1 MRKKHLCFA
10 ILSLGVTSFLL
21 SSCVD
26 DDYDLKKDI
35 DLTIQVGG
43 DLSIPGSNTEEI
55 TLKKIFDLD
64 EGSIIKANDKGF
76 YALYKEGDPID
87 PSQTDPIKE
96 VVVDAPSV
104 DDINTTL
111 SFTQAPEMPG
121 IIEATIDE
129 NEETAKSSFT
139 LEYKNMPKELLTLKS
154 ATASMNINVHFSTVG
169 MSAFAKAYYLRKGF
183 ALIFPSYLRIVN
195 TQTNEVLTDNR
206 YVFPE
211 DTRIR
216 ATDTYTLPDLEV
228 VWIDLSNF
236 DNVTEGLLPPL
247 LGDEGKHLLING
259 IVKIEGQAFINWEND
274 KVPGIELGTEKVAN
288 LLAQV
293 TMHDMPI
300 QEIVGTVNPTIEPI
314 NSKDPLTFD
323 DIPDFL
329 ADDEVVI
336 DMENPMINLEIK
348 NEAPVPVFL
357 NGVFRSRR
365 GNNFTSV
372 GIGSDNETGIQT
384 VPIVV
389 EAGEGE
395 GQPRITKLCLCR
407 DKAKAAERIKEGYT
421 AIEVSNINDLIA
433 KIPDDI
439 TFTIEPQVDT
449 EAECQIALEQ
459 GYKVETSYYI
469 DAPLAFGENLDIVY
483 KDTINDWNSDIAD
496 NGIEIKQA
504 NVVMDAIN
512 KIPLNLELSAE
523 PIDINY
529 RVIEG
534 IKVEV
539 VGDIKPGAGLLDS
552 TEGEV
557 ATEVTIK
564 LTTDIEGA
572 MERLD
577 GLLLKINATNKGYEN
592 FQGIQLNEKQTL
604 KLDNIRI
611 KIPGGVKANFN

>member
-10 ILSLGVTSFLL
+10 ILSIGVMSFLL

-26 DDYDLKKDI
+26 NDYDLNKDI

-43 DLSIPGSNTEEI
+43 DLSLPGCNTEEI

-64 EGSIIKANDKGF
+64 EGSIIKANSKGY

-87 PSQTDPIKE
+87 PSKTDPIKD
-96 VVVDAPSV
+96 VTVDAPTV

-111 SFTQAPEMPG
+111 NFVQAPDMPG

-129 NEETAKSSFT
+129 NDESARSSFT
-139 LEYKNMPKELLTLKS
+139 LEYKNMPKELLTLNS
-154 ATASMNINVHFSTVG
+154 VTASMDINIHFSTIG
-169 MSAFAKAYYLRKGF
+169 MSSFANAYYLQKGF
-183 ALIFPSYLRIVN
+183 SLIFPSYLKIIN
-195 TQTNEVLTDNR
+195 TQTNEVLTNNR
-206 YVFPE
+206 YVFVG
-211 DTRIR
+211 DTRIG
-216 ATDTYTLPDLEV
+216 ATETYTLPNLKV
-228 VWIDLSNF
+228 IWVDLSGF
-236 DNVTEGLLPPL
+236 DNETEGLLPPL
-247 LGDEGKHLLING
+247 PGNEGKHLLVNG
-259 IVKIEGQAFINWEND
+259 VVRIEGKAYIDWNND
-274 KVPGIELGTEKVAN
+274 KVPGIELGTEKTAN

-293 TMHDMPI
+293 TMYDMPI
-300 QEIVGTVNPTIEPI
+300 QEVEGTVNPTIEPI

-336 DMENPMINLEIK
+336 DMRNPMINLEIK

-365 GNNFTSV
+365 GNNLTSV
-372 GIGSDNETGIQT
+372 GIGNNNETGIQT
-384 VPIVV
+384 VPIVIK
-389 EAGEGE
+389 AGGGEGH
-395 GQPRITKLCLCR
+395 PVVTRLCLCR
-407 DKAKAAERIKEGYT
+407 DVNNATEGYE
-421 AIEVSNINDLIA
+421 AIEVANINDLIA

-439 TFTIEPQVDT
+439 TFTIEPQADT
-449 EAECQIALEQ
+449 EAVCQITLGQ
-459 GYKVETSYYI
+459 SYKVETSYYI

-496 NGIEIKQA
+496 NGIEIQQV

-523 PIDINY
+523 PIDTVYN
-529 RVIEG
+529 VIEG

-539 VGDIKPGAGLLDS
+539 MGNIKPGDGLLGS
-552 TEGEV
+552 ETGEV
-557 ATEVTIK
+557 KTEVTVK
-564 LTTDIEGA
+564 LTTEIEGS
-572 MERLD
+572 MQRLD
-577 GLLLKINATNKGYEN
+577 GLLLRVNATNKDYPAS
-592 FQGIQLNEKQTL
+592 QGVQLNEEQTL

-611 KIPGGVKANFN
+611 KIPGGIKANFN